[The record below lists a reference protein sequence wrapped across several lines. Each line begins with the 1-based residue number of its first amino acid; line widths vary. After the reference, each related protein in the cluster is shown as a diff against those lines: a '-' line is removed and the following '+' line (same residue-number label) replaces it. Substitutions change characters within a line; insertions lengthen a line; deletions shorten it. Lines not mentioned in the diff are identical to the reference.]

1 MKKIYNLIF
10 ALICLVGSTKLSAQ
24 GADCSTAAQLT
35 NVINYCSGPGA
46 YTNVGATASG
56 FGLPTCWNIGT
67 PTEDVWFQF
76 TATGTDALISV
87 GGSGAGGTMVRPRIA
102 IYNGNCGGTINELGC
117 VQAATGSGVAQLYE
131 GGLTPGTVYYIRVST
146 TATQEGTFELC
157 VNNYTPS
164 ANPGADCNGS
174 AFLCNQNPV
183 SVGSLTGGGLNND
196 EPESSSCM
204 EDVFGADEGNSS
216 WFYWTCG
223 TSGTLTLDLT
233 PINPTDDIDYIV
245 YQLSAPNVCGTRS
258 ILRCNTSACL
268 NANGST
274 GLSLTDTDLTED
286 PGCDFGEN
294 SYCQYINM
302 VAGTSYAIIVNNFS
316 ANTGFTM
323 NFGGTGT
330 FQGPNPNISTSS
342 TTICAGGSVSF
353 DGTSSTNVSGG
364 LTWNFLNG
372 GSPVSATGVGPHS
385 VTYANQGSYV
395 AILNGI
401 DATGCQATEVANI
414 TVGPPAASP
423 TVANVNYCQ
432 GQTATALTATGTNLL
447 WYAAATGGVGS
458 ATAPTPSTSTVG
470 ATNYFVSQTPSGCES
485 PRVQISVTV
494 SAGPDANATTPVN
507 LTCVPATI
515 ALSGSSTATS
525 PSYSWAG
532 PSIVSGGNTA
542 TPTVGGAGIYTLTVT
557 SGVCTNTTTI
567 VVNPPTGSPQLTF
580 SGDNDTLT
588 CLTTSVNLTSSSST
602 SNVSFQWTGPT
613 VGNVVS
619 STANATVNAQG
630 TYTITVTDGT
640 NGCTSVNSFAVA
652 ANTVAPVIAP
662 VANSIITC
670 ATTTATLSTT
680 AVAGI
685 TYAWTGPTVG
695 NLAGTTP
702 LSNSTVVSTSG
713 TYTVTAINAIN
724 GCTNT
729 ATGTVTTN
737 TGVPSVTM
745 GSNQSITCALNTVAI
760 SGTGNSNSGGT
771 VGYVWTGPSLGA
783 PAGTSPTSSLTNVSS
798 AGTYT
803 LTVVDQLNGCSIA
816 GTLTVTAST
825 GVPAITATANDTI
838 SCNTNS
844 VQLSSTTSTNAVHY
858 AWVGPA
864 GNSAGTTSSVTASA
878 IGTYTLTVTDTTN
891 NCVLSIQVAVIADL
905 ANPIVTV
912 GPNPLLSCSVP
923 SVNLTASSNVSN
935 AVYSWTGPT
944 ANVPAGNN
952 PTNDTTNVTTAGNYT
967 ITVTNPTN
975 GCSSNASVLVS
986 SNGSQ
991 TIVNAGPASVTLP
1004 CGSNGITL
1012 SGTQLQAGYQ
1022 YVWTNSL
1029 GTVLNPSGGSTAT
1042 GVNTAGTYY
1051 LTATNPATGCSSTDN
1066 IIVIP
1071 GVQPNAGFSP
1081 SVTSGYLPLPVV
1093 YTNTSTGANNYQWFV
1108 SGTNGLPVAYST
1120 NYANTFPTAG
1130 IYTVTLVAG
1139 NGSVT
1144 CNDTVSVI
1152 IEVKEYA
1159 TVLIPNVFSP
1169 NGDNVNDQL
1178 KPITTGMKSLTIDI
1192 FNRWGTKMITFDGL
1206 STGWS
1211 GDGNSEG
1218 TYFYIAKGVGEDG
1231 TQIEEK
1237 GYVLMV
1243 K

>member
-1 MKKIYNLIF
+1 MKKIYSLTIAF
-10 ALICLVGSTKLSAQ
+10 LCLLGSTELSAQ
-24 GADCSTAAQLT
+24 GADCSTATQLT

-56 FGLPTCWNIGT
+56 FGLPTCWNAGT

-76 TATGTDALISV
+76 TAIGTDALISV

-117 VQAATGSGVAQLYE
+117 VQAANGSGVAQLYE
-131 GGLTPGTVYYIRVST
+131 GAMIPGTIYYIRVST
-146 TATQEGTFELC
+146 TNAQEGTFELC
-157 VNNYTPS
+157 INNYSPS
-164 ANPGADCNGS
+164 ANPGADCGGA

-183 SVGSLTGGGLNND
+183 SVGTLSGGGANND

-204 EDVFGADEGNSS
+204 EDAFGADEGNSS

-223 TSGTLTLDLT
+223 VSGTLTVDLT
-233 PINPTDDIDYIV
+233 PINPNDDIDFIV

-294 SYCQYINM
+294 AYCQFVNM
-302 VAGTSYAIIVNNFS
+302 VAGTSYAILVNNFS
-316 ANTGFTM
+316 ANSGFTM
-323 NFGGTGT
+323 NFGGTGL
-330 FQGPNPNISTSS
+330 FQGPNPNISTSA

-364 LTWNFLNG
+364 LSWNFLNG
-372 GSPVSATGVGPHS
+372 GSPTSATGVGPHS

-432 GQTATALTATGTNLL
+432 GQTASVLTATGTNLL
-447 WYAAATGGVGS
+447 WYTSATGGVGS
-458 ATAPTPSTSTVG
+458 ATAPTPSTATVG
-470 ATNYFVSQTPSGCES
+470 TTSYFVSQTPSGCES
-485 PRVQISVTV
+485 PRAQIDVVV
-494 SAGPDANATTPVN
+494 SAGPDATATTPVN
-507 LTCVPATI
+507 LNCVPATI
-515 ALSGSSTATS
+515 TLSGSSTATS

-532 PSIVSGGNTA
+532 PSIVSGANTA
-542 TPTVGGAGIYTLTVT
+542 TPSVGGAGTYTLTVT
-557 SGVCTNTTTI
+557 SGVCTNTTTV

-588 CLTTSVNLTSSSST
+588 CLITAVNLTSSSTT

-619 STANATVNAQG
+619 STANATVNAPG
-630 TYTITVTDGT
+630 TYTITVTDGS

-652 ANTVAPVIAP
+652 TNTAVPTIAP
-662 VANSIITC
+662 VSNHIITC
-670 ATTTATLSTT
+670 TTTTATLSTT

-695 NLAGTTP
+695 NPAGTTP
-702 LSNSTVVSTSG
+702 LSNSTVVSASG
-713 TYTVTAINAIN
+713 TYTVTAINSTN

-737 TGVPSVTM
+737 TAVPSVTM
-745 GSNQSITCALNTVAI
+745 GSNQSITCAANTVTI
-760 SGTGNSNSGGT
+760 NGTGNSNAGGS
-771 VGYVWTGPSLGA
+771 VAYSWTGPSVGS
-783 PAGTSPTSSLTNVSS
+783 PAGTSPSSSLTNVSS

-803 LTVVDQLNGCSIA
+803 LLVTDQTNGCTIS
-816 GTLTVTAST
+816 GTLSVTASI
-825 GVPAITATANDTI
+825 GVPSITATANDTI

-844 VQLSSTTSTNAVHY
+844 VQLMSTTSTNAVHY
-858 AWVGPA
+858 AWTDPA
-864 GNSAGTTSSVTASA
+864 GNPVGTTSGITASA

-891 NCVLSIQVAVIADL
+891 NCVSSVQVAVVADL
-905 ANPIVTV
+905 ASPIVTV
-912 GPNPLLSCSVP
+912 GPNPLLSCSVT
-923 SVNLTASSNVSN
+923 SVNLTASSNVTN
-935 AVYSWTGPT
+935 ATYSWTGPT
-944 ANVPAGNN
+944 SGTPAGNN
-952 PTNDTTNVTTAGNYT
+952 PTNDTTNVATAGNYT
-967 ITVTNPTN
+967 VTVVNPTN
-975 GCSSNASVLVS
+975 GCSSNATVLVN

-991 TIVNAGPASVTLP
+991 TIVNAGPATTTLP
-1004 CGSNGITL
+1004 CGSTGITL
-1012 SGTQLQAGYQ
+1012 SGTQLQTGYQ
-1022 YVWTNSL
+1022 YVWTNSV
-1029 GTVLNPSGGSTAT
+1029 GTVLNPSGGSTAP
-1042 GVNTAGTYY
+1042 GVNTPGTYY
-1051 LTATNPATGCSSTDN
+1051 LTATNPATGCSSVDS
-1066 IIVIP
+1066 IRVIP
-1071 GVQPNAGFSP
+1071 GVQPNAAFSP
-1081 SVTSGYLPLPVV
+1081 SVNSGYLPLPVV

-1108 SGTNGLPVAYST
+1108 SGTNGLPVAYSA
-1120 NYANTFPTAG
+1120 NYANTFSAAG
-1130 IYTVTLVAG
+1130 TYTVILVAG

-1144 CNDTVSVI
+1144 CNDTAFTI
-1152 IEVKEYA
+1152 IVVQEPA
-1159 TVLIPNVFSP
+1159 TVLIPNIFSP
-1169 NGDNVNDQL
+1169 NGDNINDVL
-1178 KPITTGMKSLTIDI
+1178 KPITTGMKSLMIDI
-1192 FNRWGTKMITFDGL
+1192 YNRWGTKMITFDGL
-1206 STGWS
+1206 TTGWA

-1231 TQIEEK
+1231 TEIEEK
-1237 GYVLMV
+1237 GYILMV

>member
-1 MKKIYNLIF
+1 MKKIYSLAITLLSLF
-10 ALICLVGSTKLSAQ
+10 TSTQLSAQ
-24 GADCSTAAQLT
+24 GADCSTATQLT

-46 YTNVGATASG
+46 FTNVGSTASG
-56 FGLPTCWNIGT
+56 FGVATCWGAT
-67 PTEDVWFQF
+67 ATEDVWFQF

-146 TATQEGTFELC
+146 TNTQEGTFELC
-157 VNNYTPS
+157 INNYTPS
-164 ANPGADCNGS
+164 ANPGADCGGA

-183 SVGSLTGGGLNND
+183 SVGTLSGGGANND

-204 EDVFGADEGNSS
+204 EDAFGADEGNSS

-223 TSGTLTLDLT
+223 VSGTLTVDLT
-233 PINPTDDIDYIV
+233 PINPNDDIDFIV

-286 PGCDFGEN
+286 PGCDAGEN
-294 SYCQYINM
+294 AYCQYINM
-302 VAGTSYAIIVNNFS
+302 VAGTSYAILVNNFS
-316 ANTGFTM
+316 ANSGFTM

-330 FQGPNPNISTSS
+330 FQGPNPNISTSA

-372 GSPVSATGVGPHS
+372 GSPTSATGVGPHS

-432 GQTATALTATGTNLL
+432 GQTASVLTATGTNLL
-447 WYAAATGGVGS
+447 WYTAATGGVGS
-458 ATAPTPSTSTVG
+458 ATAPTPSTATVG
-470 ATNYFVSQTPSGCES
+470 TTSYFVSQTPSGCES
-485 PRVQISVTV
+485 PRAQIDVIV
-494 SAGPDANATTPVN
+494 NAGPDATATTPVN
-507 LTCVPATI
+507 LNCVPATI

-542 TPTVGGAGIYTLTVT
+542 TPTVGGAGTYTLTVT
-557 SGVCTNTTTI
+557 SGVCTNTTTV

-588 CLTTSVNLTSSSST
+588 CLITSVNLTSSSST
-602 SNVSFQWTGPT
+602 ANTSFQWTGPT
-613 VGNVVS
+613 VGNIVS
-619 STANATVNAQG
+619 STANATVSAPG

-652 ANTVAPVIAP
+652 TNTTVPTISPVT
-662 VANSIITC
+662 NHTITC
-670 ATTTATLSTT
+670 TATTATLSTT

-695 NLAGTTP
+695 NPAGTTP
-702 LSNSTVVSTSG
+702 LSNSTVVSASG
-713 TYTVTAINAIN
+713 TYTVTAINATN

-737 TGVPSVTM
+737 TAVPSVTM
-745 GSNQSITCALNTVAI
+745 GNNQSITCAANTVTI
-760 SGTGNSNSGGT
+760 NGTGNSNSGGS
-771 VGYVWTGPSLGA
+771 VAYSWTGPSVGS
-783 PAGTSPTSSLTNVSS
+783 PAGTSPSSSLTNVAS

-803 LTVVDQLNGCSIA
+803 LLVTDQLNGCTIS
-816 GTLTVTAST
+816 GTLTVTASI
-825 GVPAITATANDTI
+825 GVPSITASANDTI

-844 VQLSSTTSTNAVHY
+844 VQLMSTTSTNAVHY
-858 AWVGPA
+858 AWTDPA
-864 GNSAGTTSSVTASA
+864 GNPVGTTSVITASA
-878 IGTYTLTVTDTTN
+878 TGTYTLTVTDTTN
-891 NCVLSIQVAVIADL
+891 NCVSSVQVAVIADI

-912 GPNPLLSCSVP
+912 GPNPLLSCSVT
-923 SVNLTASSNVSN
+923 SANLTASSNVSN
-935 AVYSWTGPT
+935 ALYSWTGPT
-944 ANVPAGNN
+944 AGVPAGNN
-952 PTNDTTNVTTAGNYT
+952 PTNDTTNVATAGNYT
-967 ITVTNPTN
+967 VTVTNPTN
-975 GCSSNASVLVS
+975 GCSSTSTVLVS

-991 TIVNAGPASVTLP
+991 TIVNAGPASTTLP

-1012 SGTQLQAGYQ
+1012 SGTQLQSGYQ
-1022 YVWTNSL
+1022 YVWTNSA
-1029 GTVLNPSGGSTAT
+1029 GTVLNPSGGSTAP
-1042 GVNTAGTYY
+1042 GINTPGTYY
-1051 LTATNPATGCSSTDN
+1051 LTATNPATGCSSVDS
-1066 IIVIP
+1066 IKVIP
-1071 GVQPNAGFSP
+1071 GAQPNAAFSP
-1081 SVTSGYLPLPVV
+1081 SVNSGYLPLPVI

-1108 SGTNGLPVAYST
+1108 SGTNGLPVAYSP
-1120 NYANTFPTAG
+1120 NYANTFATAG

-1144 CNDTVSVI
+1144 CNDTVSVT

-1159 TVLIPNVFSP
+1159 TVVIPNVFSP

-1178 KPITTGMKSLTIDI
+1178 KPITTGMKSLMIDI
-1192 FNRWGTKMITFDGL
+1192 YNRWGTKMITFDGL
-1206 STGWS
+1206 TTGWS
-1211 GDGNSEG
+1211 GDGHSEG
-1218 TYFYIAKGVGEDG
+1218 TYFFIAKGVGEDG
-1231 TQIEEK
+1231 TEIEEK
-1237 GYVLMV
+1237 GYILMV